1 MVKIKKSRLLT
12 ILLFTSLALISLSIN
27 TVYCYF
33 TCGENILGKTNNSG
47 KEISKL
53 TISYYNS
60 IITGNITI
68 TFKGFTSSPTII
80 LLDKDG
86 SRIVNSYGNDVKLS
100 GSKSTN
106 DSYKITFNN
115 STYEAVFIQLVDND
129 ISKTIDSKEITITN
143 N

>member
-1 MVKIKKSRLLT
+1 MFKIRKSRIVI
-12 ILLFTSLALISLSIN
+12 ILILISLTIISVSFN

-60 IITGNITI
+60 IIVGDVTI
-68 TFKGFTSSPTII
+68 TFKGFTSAPTII

-86 SRIVNSYGNDVKLS
+86 SRIVNTSGDDVKFS

-106 DSYKITFNN
+106 DNYKVTFNN
-115 STYEAVFIQLVDND
+115 STYEAAFIQLVDKE